1 MAVPR
6 KFKKQLKKV
15 VKHTRDSEGRKIQS
29 SKRTWTFVAGDLV
42 KCTSSGFWGVVIDT
56 PTSEGYVQVLMPGGN
71 DFIHASKL
79 ERVQKTD

>member
-1 MAVPR
+1 MPS
-6 KFKKQLKKV
+6 L
-15 VKHTRDSEGRKIQS
+15 
-29 SKRTWTFVAGDLV
+29 
-42 KCTSSGFWGVVIDT
+42 GFWGVVIDT